1 MDKRHHDHHHQQ
13 QQQVTCSIKSESDL
27 AYLTVVHSRVYLSRL
42 VFIGHYR
49 IMSSKYKATA
59 WLSVKRIATGIAL
72 IAAHNECTGICLGD
86 INAAADKTVF
96 RVNAAMLYYTTLLV
110 HYIKILTTAATS
122 LAQDRMEQTVSA
134 GSLLISYDYSDQQ
147 RYYGTCNNTHS
158 NVLNLIIH

>member
-1 MDKRHHDHHHQQ
+1 MLKVQLKCSSLAVPALQAAGARGGPRRGQTGLLGCWPPTERPGWVGVIYGAIDPSQDK
-13 QQQVTCSIKSESDL
+13 KSPCCP
-27 AYLTVVHSRVYLSRL
+27 
-42 VFIGHYR
+42 
-49 IMSSKYKATA
+49 A
-59 WLSVKRIATGIAL
+59 WP
-72 IAAHNECTGICLGD
+72 
-86 INAAADKTVF
+86 AAADKTVF